1 MGDFKDWLTDEM
13 GLKKESASDV
23 ESRLKRAG
31 KFVDLCKE
39 EQADYFIF
47 EMGRNKEFQQLDRT
61 VQSQLKRAIK
71 LSTEYQKLNKKK

>member
-1 MGDFKDWLTDEM
+1 MDEV
-13 GLKKESASDV
+13 GLKNESASDV

-39 EQADYFIF
+39 EEADYFIF
-47 EMGRNKEFQQLDRT
+47 EMGQNKEFKNLNRT

-71 LSTEYQKLNKKK
+71 LNVEYQQSKKKK